1 MKKYIGIRGHRGSG
15 KISIA
20 YLIANTLEYLFD
32 FNDIGEDF
40 NSLYT
45 SWCNLLMEN
54 EQEAVNNI
62 DTPHVYLESFGDLP
76 KMLTEMLTSIPHE
89 YIYSDYYKD
98 YTFISVRTM
107 ETKVFHDKEQLDEF
121 LNSQHIWSSD
131 ELINYVD
138 KRGFDESGYEY
149 WMSLREF
156 ILYYAKT
163 TSKYLGKDIWVK
175 LMKMNELRDD
185 EMQQKYNIFGSGDKY
200 KLFVDLKA
208 SSEITYV
215 KDRDGFIIKINRPN
229 NVKSKGF
236 DNLQNDDRF
245 DYELNIEGG
254 LYDLKNKIIE
264 IAKIIK
270 NR

>member
-1 MKKYIGIRGHRGSG
+1 MTKYLGIRGHRGSG

-20 YLIANTLEYLFD
+20 YLIANTIEYMYDFKTIGDD
-32 FNDIGEDF
+32 FN
-40 NSLYT
+40 NLYKE
-45 SWCNLLMEN
+45 WCDKLMDD

-62 DTPHVYLESFGDLP
+62 DTPHVYLDSFGDLP

-107 ETKVFHDKEQLDEF
+107 ETKIFDSDEM
-121 LNSQHIWSSD
+121 LNLFSSNQHIWKSD
-131 ELINYVD
+131 ELMSYVD
-138 KRGFDESGYEY
+138 KRGFDDGDYAY
-149 WMSLREF
+149 WMTLREF

-163 TSKYLGKDIWVK
+163 TAKYLGKDVWVK
-175 LMKMNELRDD
+175 LMKMNELRDV
-185 EMQQKYNIFGSGDKY
+185 EMQQKYNIFGNGDKY

-215 KDRDGFIIKINRPN
+215 KERDGFIIKINRPN

-245 DYELNIEGG
+245 DYELNIEGS
-254 LYDLKNKIIE
+254 LYDLKDKIIE